1 MLNRESEL
9 DKKRLKAILW
19 TLPSIKYQ
27 INQEEASS

>member
-1 MLNRESEL
+1 MPNRPGEIE
-9 DKKRLKAILW
+9 KKLKAILW

>member
-1 MLNRESEL
+1 MLNRECEL
-9 DKKRLKAILW
+9 EKRLKAILG